1 MQAFDGDKVL
11 LHQRERHEV
20 GEEGHAANVWEVV

>member
-11 LHQRERHEV
+11 LHQREGYEV